1 MPMPHRTYQQVIKR
15 RLVGKEGSERIRE
28 LREILG
34 ELPGYKNGPYADLRK
49 WVENELDATRTRK
62 RTSVRRTSVPR
73 VAKGF
78 SGLLAK
84 LSLASST
91 LEKSRKRR

>member
-1 MPMPHRTYQQVIKR
+1 M
-15 RLVGKEGSERIRE
+15 
-28 LREILG
+28 
-34 ELPGYKNGPYADLRK
+34 
-49 WVENELDATRTRK
+49 TRTRR

-84 LSLASST
+84 LSAASLT
-91 LEKSRKRR
+91 LNKSRPRR

>member
-1 MPMPHRTYQQVIKR
+1 M
-15 RLVGKEGSERIRE
+15 
-28 LREILG
+28 
-34 ELPGYKNGPYADLRK
+34 
-49 WVENELDATRTRK
+49 TRTRK

-84 LSLASST
+84 LSSAST
-91 LEKSRKRR
+91 RLNKARPRR